1 MNQNIWGSHMWFSL
15 HTISFMYPIHPKD
28 TEKEQY
34 KLFFESLQHVIP
46 CSVCKRN
53 YIRHFQEHPIE
64 KALKN
69 RRELVKWVIDMH
81 NMVNG
86 EIGKKPLS
94 YDTVIQ
100 KYEKVYRKKIKLDEE
115 DVDVETEENNLQSS
129 EENVLPRK
137 SSFSNSS
144 PTMYIYIGFLVF
156 MLILISLSL
165 SLK

>member
-1 MNQNIWGSHMWFSL
+1 
-15 HTISFMYPIHPKD
+15 MYPIHPKD

-53 YIRHFQEHPIE
+53 YIRHFQEHPID

-86 EIGKKPLS
+86 EIGKKSLS
-94 YDTVIQ
+94 YDTVMQ
-100 KYEKVYRKKIKLDEE
+100 KYEKVYGKKIKLDEE
-115 DVDVETEENNLQSS
+115 DVIVETEENNLESF
-129 EENVLPRK
+129 ENNVLPHP
-137 SSFSNSS
+137 SSF
-144 PTMYIYIGFLVF
+144 PTHSMYIYIGFLVF
-156 MLILISLSL
+156 MLILIALSL